1 MTWMPDDPKEGLA
14 AHAAGKT
21 GPQAAQDAE
30 WDLLGAVTLEMPV
43 TGRSNRVG
51 VIQRQ
56 FAIDGAGN
64 LQVLKLVFV
73 GNNNNKTRLQ
83 QFTYSPTGALLHHN
97 VIRFGHTDDL
107 NSGDFWK
114 GDGFAASG
122 NLELE
127 VYGDCHQIPGPGG
140 FNRAGMGGNPDEAP
154 LIIPG
159 VWTPHPAGRID
170 FTFPPVPDVPTFI
183 DVPKASP
190 FYDEIEEA
198 VAMGI
203 VSGYTDINGNR
214 VFKPGLPVN
223 RAQDTAIN
231 MRGLHKVFPNAGT
244 QSAGKKG

>member
-154 LIIPG
+154 LISPSRQSPLRRPSSTCPKIARSTGPLNRPSR
-159 VWTPHPAGRID
+159 WALSPATRTRRAGGYSGQGNPSTARS
-170 FTFPPVPDVPTFI
+170 V
-183 DVPKASP
+183 SP
-190 FYDEIEEA
+190 
-198 VAMGI
+198 
-203 VSGYTDINGNR
+203 
-214 VFKPGLPVN
+214 
-223 RAQDTAIN
+223 
-231 MRGLHKVFPNAGT
+231 
-244 QSAGKKG
+244 